1 MFSRLAADENERV
14 NFFVAG
20 PRMVVARSNLSRV
33 AVVTSAVDF
42 IDATCTM
49 RIDTLQKQNNVCSF

>member
-1 MFSRLAADENERV
+1 MNVSI
-14 NFFVAG
+14 FFVAG
-20 PRMVVARSNLSRV
+20 PRMVEARSNLSRV